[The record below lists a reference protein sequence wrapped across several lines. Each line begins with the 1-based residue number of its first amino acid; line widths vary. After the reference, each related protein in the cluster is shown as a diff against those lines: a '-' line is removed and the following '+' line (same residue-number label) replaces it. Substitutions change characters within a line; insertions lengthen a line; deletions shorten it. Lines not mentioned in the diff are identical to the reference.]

1 MATVLPRHPIDSST
15 VPACRCRASQHVGV
29 AMTTSRI
36 DASTQRAYRETDYRV
51 ATEPPFVLRIG
62 TFSPELAALHGDY
75 AVTASAFITACN
87 PRSKPLDVAE
97 NARRQKELAG
107 TLAETGW
114 RWIDGVGCHPSNGW
128 PGEPS
133 YLVPG
138 LPRESACALGRQFEQ
153 NAIVWCGADAVPE
166 LILLR

>member
-1 MATVLPRHPIDSST
+1 MAIVPPRHPVDSST
-15 VPACRCRASQHVGV
+15 VPACRCSAAQHVGV
-29 AMTTSRI
+29 AMRTSRI
-36 DASTQRAYRETDYRV
+36 DASTRRAYRETDYRV

-62 TFSPELAALHGDY
+62 AFSPELAALHREY

-87 PRSKPLDVAE
+87 PHSMSLDVTE
-97 NARRQKELAG
+97 NARRQTELAA
-107 TLAETGW
+107 TLADLGL
-114 RWIDGVGCHPSNGW
+114 RRIDGVGRHPSNGW

-133 YLVPG
+133 YLVLG
-138 LPRESACALGRQFEQ
+138 LARESACALGQQFEQ